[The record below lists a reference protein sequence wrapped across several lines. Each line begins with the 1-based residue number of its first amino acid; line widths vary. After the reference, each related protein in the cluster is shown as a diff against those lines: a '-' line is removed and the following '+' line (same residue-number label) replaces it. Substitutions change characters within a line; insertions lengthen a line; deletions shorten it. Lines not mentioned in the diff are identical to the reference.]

1 MVRMLVQYNAPS
13 SRSRETPDECK
24 KKCKEME
31 ERLCRLFKAIKF
43 PGEAVKAVAR
53 EETAGLKCGDG
64 CQEDVAQDG
73 GRKGL
78 AEDGDQEDE
87 DVEDGDREEIAEDGD
102 QEEEVAE
109 DGDREEE
116 VAEDG
121 DWEKVE

>member
-43 PGEAVKAVAR
+43 HGEAVKAVAR

-73 GRKGL
+73 
-78 AEDGDQEDE
+78 
-87 DVEDGDREEIAEDGD
+87 DREEIAEDGD
-102 QEEEVAE
+102 QEEEVVE